1 MAVHWRLKT
10 YLATKHGIYRI
21 NTFQKLIVKKTGVLI
36 SAQNLSQYMK
46 SPKTLRLTTIEIL
59 CSALECELSDFCTVG
74 PGTMKPES
82 LRKLSFQNTPLSKR
96 AAKNFPNPSDYN
108 A

>member
-21 NTFQKLIVKKTGVLI
+21 SSFQKLIVKKTGVLI

-46 SPKTLRLTTIEIL
+46 APKTLRLTTIEIL
-59 CSALECELSDFCTVG
+59 CSALECDLADFCTVG
-74 PGTMKPES
+74 PGSMKSEKV
-82 LRKLSFQNTPLSKR
+82 RKLSFQNTPLSKR
-96 AAKNFPNPSDYN
+96 AAKQFPNPADYS
-108 A
+108 